1 MRWPR
6 LATARHLAGAAI
18 ARLPVRSPLTLRLM
32 ASALVEAARA
42 GKEVTV
48 VIELRA
54 RFEEEA
60 NIELANDLQEAGAH
74 VVYGVVGHKT
84 YAKMIL
90 VVRREDKQL
99 RRYVHLGTGNYH
111 ARTARLY
118 TDYGLFICDTAIGED
133 VHKVLQQLTALG
145 RPGKLKKLLQSPFTL
160 HKTML
165 KYIEREAKFAQEG
178 KPARIARQCHV
189 AAIADNALH
198 AIALLDRCHK
208 GDVAREVRLSKIPE
222 LVRREG
228 LAEPEEPIV
237 ARLRSQPGKVICEP
251 FLVIGADGPNI
262 DGSAVTQHCMSG
274 VIAEIVDRQH
284 SFSPHCFTLPECID
298 RSARAV
304 PNDYYGFCLM
314 IVHGETPFDRLRAN
328 GKGNGG
334 QEFPVRAELVEA

>member
-32 ASALVEAARA
+32 TSALVEAARA

-84 YAKMIL
+84 HAKMIL

-208 GDVAREVRLSKIPE
+208 GNVAREVRLSKIPE

-228 LAEPEEPIV
+228 LAEP
-237 ARLRSQPGKVICEP
+237 
-251 FLVIGADGPNI
+251 
-262 DGSAVTQHCMSG
+262 
-274 VIAEIVDRQH
+274 
-284 SFSPHCFTLPECID
+284 
-298 RSARAV
+298 
-304 PNDYYGFCLM
+304 
-314 IVHGETPFDRLRAN
+314 
-328 GKGNGG
+328 
-334 QEFPVRAELVEA
+334 